1 MAERSLRIAEDLA
14 LPLDL
19 VVQKTAILARSG
31 AGKTNA
37 AVDVVEELLDARQQV
52 VVLDPPGAWW
62 GLRSSADGERPGYPV
77 VVLGGIHGDLPL
89 EPAAGAAVA
98 DLVVDQGLSAVLD
111 LSEFTDGEL
120 ARFVSAFAQRL
131 YARKNEHR
139 DPLLLVLEEAD
150 ELAPQN
156 IAARERGEGGQ
167 ALMLHH
173 VERIAKRGRMR
184 GIGFLAIT
192 QRSAALNKHVLS
204 QVEVL
209 IAMQTT
215 APQDI
220 AAIREWVRDKG
231 DPQGEREL
239 LEAIARLPIG
249 SGYVWSPSWLRLFRR
264 VSFRKRRTF
273 DSSATPEPGKRQT
286 APKTLADVD
295 LEQLRQQMATTI
307 EKAKA
312 DDPRELRRHIAELER
327 QLAQRPTPAPRVEV
341 RTEVQTIEVP
351 VLRQEQLDAV
361 ASVATTAA
369 ETAARLSDVA
379 ERLLEAAGQLRQAIS
394 APPALAP
401 PPSRRD
407 LPRQPV
413 PRIEPVPR
421 AHRRPPPHSPAPR
434 PEQPRADGI
443 SAPQQRILDALASF
457 AAAGLADV
465 ARSNVAVFAGQ
476 SSASSGFANNLGTLR
491 SRRLIDYPS
500 GGRVALTDAGRALAA
515 PTEPI
520 HSLDELHQAWQRKLS
535 APQWRILQALI
546 AVYPKA
552 VSRGWLA
559 DESGQSAS
567 SSGFAN
573 NLGTLRSLGLLD
585 YPASG
590 MVAATEL
597 LFPPLPRGR
606 TR

>member
-1 MAERSLRIAEDLA
+1 MAERGLHIAEDLA

-31 AGKTNA
+31 AGKTTA
-37 AVDVVEELLDARQQV
+37 ATVVVEELLDARQQV

-62 GLRSSADGERPGYPV
+62 GLRSSADGKRPGYPV

-89 EPAAGAAVA
+89 EPAAGAVVA
-98 DLVVDQGLSAVLD
+98 NLVIDQSLSAVLD

-120 ARFVSAFAQRL
+120 ARFVSTFAQRL

-139 DPLLLVLEEAD
+139 DPMLLVLEEAD

-167 ALMLHH
+167 AVMLHH

-249 SGYVWSPSWLRLFRR
+249 TGYIWSPSWLRMFRR
-264 VSFRKRRTF
+264 VSFRTRGTF

-295 LEQLRQQMATTI
+295 LEQLRQQLAAII
-307 EKAKA
+307 EKAQA
-312 DDPRELRRHIAELER
+312 DDPRELRRRIAELER
-327 QLAQRPTPAPRVEV
+327 QLRERPTAEPRVEI
-341 RTEVQTIEVP
+341 RTERVEVP
-351 VLRQEQLDAV
+351 VLSDAQIEALQELARRLEEDNSAARALLSEVRDAV
-361 ASVATTAA
+361 AMAGAAPAPVA
-369 ETAARLSDVA
+369 LPH
-379 ERLLEAAGQLRQAIS
+379 ERQ
-394 APPALAP
+394 
-401 PPSRRD
+401 
-407 LPRQPV
+407 PRQPV
-413 PRIEPVPR
+413 ARIDPVPR

-434 PEQPRADGI
+434 PEQPSVDGI

-476 SSASSGFANNLGTLR
+476 SSASSGFANNLGALR
-491 SRRLIDYPS
+491 SRGLIDYPS
-500 GGRVALTDAGRALAA
+500 GGRVVLTDAGHALAA

-520 HSLDELHQAWQRKLS
+520 RSLEELHEAWQRKLS

-567 SSGFAN
+567 SSGYAN
-573 NLGTLRSLGLLD
+573 NLGALRSLGLLD

-597 LFPPLPRGR
+597 LFPQLPKGR